1 MNRTIKLLIGIV
13 ILGAVSFFTYKN
25 IATRQKEIVRKAIKQ
40 EQQVWQDKTN
50 SLEREV
56 KDLQAELEAVKG
68 TAYPPEKA
76 AEAFGKEPARL
87 VQKKRRVSFR
97 EVEMEVASFFR
108 YLDNQ
113 DYVVS
118 YGLKGGTRKEF
129 KRAVDSLSNNPPII
143 SGEMDS
149 LHRLLKNMAHLF
161 RVTGKNR
168 LKLANDILNNES
180 DIIEPVMNT
189 FYLWFT
195 LDDKSRQKTTDR
207 PSLQVLYMYSA
218 YFLNTLAGR
227 SYLLRRDPKIRTL
240 TYYYCV
246 LILDRANDE
255 ILNTYGL
262 DIRPHIE
269 KSYDEIKSQ
278 IGLANQSEYLKK
290 LDHLKKKYKI
300 SLS

>member
-1 MNRTIKLLIGIV
+1 MNRTIKLLIGIF
-13 ILGAVSFFTYKN
+13 ILGAIGFFAYKN
-25 IATRQKEIVRKAIKQ
+25 IATRQKEIVKKAIKQ
-40 EQQVWQDKTN
+40 EQQIWQDKTS

-76 AEAFGKEPARL
+76 AEAFGKESAKI
-87 VQKKRRVSFR
+87 VQKNRRVSFR
-97 EVEMEVASFFR
+97 EIEMEVASFFR

-118 YGLKGGTRKEF
+118 YRLKGGTRTEF
-129 KRAVDSLSNNPPII
+129 QRAVDSLSNNPPII

-161 RVTGKNR
+161 RITGKNR
-168 LKLANDILNNES
+168 LKLANDILKNES

-195 LDDKSRQKTTDR
+195 LDDKSIQKTTDR
-207 PSLQVLYMYSA
+207 PSFRALYVYSG
-218 YFLNTLAGR
+218 YFLSTLAGR

-246 LILDRANDE
+246 LILDKANDE

-269 KSYDEIKSQ
+269 KSYDEIRSQ
-278 IGLANQSEYLKK
+278 IGLANQSEYLEK
-290 LDHLKKKYKI
+290 LDSLKKKYKI